1 MMSQIFTMGH
11 LSIWDRGTFYFAYL
25 NLLNRMYKTT
35 KLLMLKVS
43 SMLWI
48 IDVVLMIVVLI
59 LLPIIGRRE
68 SAPAQTR
75 YI

>member
-43 SMLWI
+43 SMLWMSSM
-48 IDVVLMIVVLI
+48 VLM
-59 LLPIIGRRE
+59 
-68 SAPAQTR
+68 SC
-75 YI
+75 